1 MNSILALFVLFSEFA
16 LWFGA
21 GRLAYLFF
29 DSSKTLSLMMGI
41 GAAVLIIL
49 IWGTFFSPRAKFR
62 LQKALRIPLIVFLCL
77 AAGCGLYLQRDTGY
91 GLALM
96 IGASLIQIA
105 GQIQIHKD

>member
-1 MNSILALFVLFSEFA
+1 MNGILALFVLFSEFA

-29 DSSKTLSLMMGI
+29 NSSKTLSYIMGI
-41 GAAVLIIL
+41 AAAALIIL
-49 IWGTFFSPRAKFR
+49 IWGTFFSPRARFR
-62 LQKALRIPLIVFLCL
+62 LKKALRIPLIVLLCL
-77 AAGCGLYLQRDTGY
+77 AVGYGLYLQNDTGY